1 MWDLALLR
9 KIQTIL
15 SMSKFTSLFLASF
28 IALAM
33 FGCAAL
39 DEGQY
44 SGRIGKKREVT
55 LRILPD
61 STVELE
67 GYWQEPLQGTQE
79 TGNLKDKTYDALVFL
94 GPEDKKF
101 KLRFIYE
108 KDGED
113 LVILAIHSRTFG
125 PGARYAPTEP
135 DSLFTN
141 PPRLTRLF

>member
-1 MWDLALLR
+1 
-9 KIQTIL
+9 
-15 SMSKFTSLFLASF
+15 MSKFTSLFLASF

-67 GYWQEPLQGTQE
+67 GYWQETLQGTQE
-79 TGNLKDKTYDALVFL
+79 TGNLRDKTT
-94 GPEDKKF
+94 K
-101 KLRFIYE
+101 
-108 KDGED
+108 
-113 LVILAIHSRTFG
+113 RTG
-125 PGARYAPTEP
+125 KT
-135 DSLFTN
+135 L
-141 PPRLTRLF
+141 